1 MSNDFDLLN
10 EVQEAQTG
18 FKQIGKLTIST
29 KLMLWRTDQNGKR
42 FLEEVSR
49 SDFIKADKSARA
61 MDTRFV
67 IDVQELKPS
76 LAYTYDRKV
85 RVGGLDW
92 QKTLAPSIEALMGKG
107 SMSEARK
114 SETLMALNGKY
125 VAVMDVP
132 EQPRKNAAPDAK
144 QYNTVKF
151 VKVYQSREE
160 ALHDASEGFA
170 GTGGTATANTEA
182 RDEFMPEDPAWS
194 KDAWYGVAK
203 GELVNAVSAAVNAAK
218 TPPAKAKAKQDAIAK
233 FAADMSVTV
242 EQAAHLLEV

>member
-29 KLMLWRTDQNGKR
+29 KLMLWRDKK
-42 FLEEVSR
+42 LEEASR
-49 SDFIKADKSARA
+49 ADWVKADKSQRA
-61 MDTRFV
+61 MDTLFEV
-67 IDVQELKPS
+67 NIQEFKPQLGFS
-76 LAYTYDRKV
+76 YSRKV

-92 QKTLAPSIEALMGKG
+92 QKTLVPSIEALMGKD

-170 GTGGTATANTEA
+170 GAASNGSTDTATAE
-182 RDEFMPEDPAWS
+182 RDPFMPDDPAWS